1 MALAESTVTSE
12 LNEALNDHKNNLT
25 SVREEAWHESLH
37 MLAAKYRDDALD
49 ASIAHDKAAY
59 SARFKHRL
67 FGYIGPIINIVTT
80 ALAAL
85 VEEDEIMYVVIPLS
99 AIASAFSFL
108 HIQMDMA
115 TKARKFWEY
124 NARYGELAA
133 LIEETLAHDVDRRPA
148 ADKTIAVWCTQKNH
162 LDGNAPPLP
171 GKGWCGRHGRSS
183 SFRPIPTE
191 DELRARE
198 YHRKRLRK
206 EFLAANVAVT
216 HTDHWR
222 EDGEMATP

>member
-1 MALAESTVTSE
+1 MALAESTATSE
-12 LNEALNDHKNNLT
+12 LNEAIHDRTNNRT
-25 SVREEAWHESLH
+25 KVYEESWHESLH
-37 MLAAKYRDDALD
+37 MLAAQYRDDALD

-80 ALAAL
+80 GLAAI
-85 VEEDEIMYVVIPLS
+85 VEEEEVMYVVIPLS
-99 AIASAFSFL
+99 AVAAAFTFL

-115 TKARKFWEY
+115 AKARQYWEY

-133 LIEETLAHDVDRRPA
+133 VIDETLAHDVDFRPA

-171 GKGWCGRHGRSS
+171 GKGWCGRHGRPS
-183 SFRPIPTE
+183 SFRKIPTE
-191 DELRARE
+191 EELRARE
-198 YHRKRLRK
+198 YYRKRIRE
-206 EFLAANVAVT
+206 EFLAANVPVT
-216 HTDHWR
+216 HTHRWR
-222 EDGEMATP
+222 ETEEMATP